1 MPKEKEA
8 GPGRPAPKNN
18 VNDNQPETTPDGPIV
33 KGSPRDMVAKA
44 DTDAARGQQ
53 DPEYLA
59 REKFNAVLDE
69 LKKAFPESLPVFV
82 ACHLASKKPV
92 APWKGLNQ
100 DNWAEPDNLRLLAR
114 QIAMGGNLAIK
125 LGRDSDDL
133 VSIDLDRDD
142 HIGPFLQA
150 NPAFRDTLRTRGSR
164 GAQFWFYAVGDY
176 PREVRKFEIN
186 GSTENAGEFRG
197 GGCISIIW
205 GVHENGNLYSRNDV
219 PPIKFAYNDV
229 TCFAGLRVIEPKNNF
244 KLSANGNR
252 NTGPPTPTG
261 RRGSRR
267 VDWDK
272 FNDTLRNGSG
282 RAVVQ
287 SLVERWFGDA
297 VVEGEEWSC
306 GDITGRAQTGRGSFH
321 ISPKGFCIDFDGSW
335 SRSSVVNAIVS
346 DYRRDLTGEN
356 VTIEDV
362 FEGIR
367 EDTGEDFFKPA
378 TGFEQYNVWYVKSKE
393 KFLWCA
399 PDKTWSTL
407 SADMVKEQLRVV
419 YGLEESIPKDEKGRP
434 IDNKSEVEAVVSDA
448 IQNRRVDF
456 NLRGLAGHEAG
467 IEELPDGTTYMIERS
482 GRWVEPEKGDW
493 SPIERLIN
501 GLFREGQAEH
511 VLGNLCIWVR
521 DYYGH
526 DYAPRPTM
534 VFAGPKKC
542 GKNLF
547 QEVVVTGILGGT
559 FVDPTQYMT
568 SVTSFNSDLFAA
580 PHQLIADSL
589 HSNDQKTRA
598 ILENAIKTVSANHGQ
613 RIHAKGKEALNQID
627 PFWRLTVSLNDDG
640 PGLSVLPRPDGSMA
654 DKMLLFRAS
663 RPDDMPHTDEEMKT
677 LYLPAIKNAIA
688 PFVYYLL
695 YEHQIRSELKTD
707 RAGIVPY
714 QHSDLVAELVA
725 ESREAIVVDKLYQF
739 YFDGRV
745 QEQRERRITLQSTR
759 IYEALVMRE
768 AIQKSFDRLK
778 INEQNFGRLLTAI
791 SERPIEGA
799 PVSVT
804 KLKTKG
810 KIAYRIACNKVDGS
824 DTESDAGNPLNNEV
838 DREHRPSSPLLE
850 LLRKRSHVRC

>member
-1 MPKEKEA
+1 
-8 GPGRPAPKNN
+8 
-18 VNDNQPETTPDGPIV
+18 
-33 KGSPRDMVAKA
+33 
-44 DTDAARGQQ
+44 
-53 DPEYLA
+53 
-59 REKFNAVLDE
+59 
-69 LKKAFPESLPVFV
+69 
-82 ACHLASKKPV
+82 
-92 APWKGLNQ
+92 
-100 DNWAEPDNLRLLAR
+100 
-114 QIAMGGNLAIK
+114 
-125 LGRDSDDL
+125 
-133 VSIDLDRDD
+133 
-142 HIGPFLQA
+142 
-150 NPAFRDTLRTRGSR
+150 
-164 GAQFWFYAVGDY
+164 
-176 PREVRKFEIN
+176 
-186 GSTENAGEFRG
+186 
-197 GGCISIIW
+197 
-205 GVHENGNLYSRNDV
+205 VHENGNPYSRNDV
-219 PPIKFAYNDV
+219 PPIKFAYNDII
-229 TCFAGLRVIEPKNNF
+229 CFAGLRDIETKNNF
-244 KLSANGNR
+244 KLSGNGNR
-252 NTGPPTPTG
+252 NTGHPTG
-261 RRGSRR
+261 RHGNRR
-267 VDWDK
+267 FDWDK
-272 FNDTLRNGSG
+272 FNQALRTGSG
-282 RAVVQ
+282 PAVVQ
-287 SLVERWFGDA
+287 SLVERWFGGA
-297 VVEGEEWSC
+297 VVEGAEWSC

-335 SRSSVVNAIVS
+335 SRGSLVNAIVS
-346 DYRRDLTGEN
+346 DYRRDLTGEK

-378 TGFEQYNVWYVKSKE
+378 TAFDQYNVWYVKSKE

-399 PDKTWSTL
+399 PDNTWSLL
-407 SADMVKEQLRVV
+407 SAAMLKEQLRVV
-419 YGLEESIPKDEKGRP
+419 YGLERSIPRDENGKP
-434 IDNKSEVEAVVSDA
+434 TDNKSEVETVISDA

-467 IEELPDGTTYMIERS
+467 IEQLPDGTTYMIERS
-482 GRWVEPEKGDW
+482 GRWVEPKKGDW

-526 DYAPRPTM
+526 DYAPRPAM
-534 VFAGPKKC
+534 VVAGPKKC

-547 QEVVVTGILGGT
+547 QEIVVTGILGGT

-589 HSNDQKTRA
+589 HSNDPKTRA

-677 LYLPAIKNAIA
+677 LYLPAIKNAIP

-695 YEHQIRSELKTD
+695 YEHQIRPELKTD

-714 QHSDLVAELVA
+714 QHPDLVAELVA

-745 QEQRERRITLQSTR
+745 QEQREKPITLQSTR
-759 IYEALVMRE
+759 IYDALVMRE

-799 PVSVT
+799 RVSVT

-810 KIAYRIACNKVDGS
+810 KISYRITCNKVDGS

-838 DREHRPSSPLLE
+838 DRERRLSSITP
-850 LLRKRSHVRC
+850 

>member
-1 MPKEKEA
+1 
-8 GPGRPAPKNN
+8 
-18 VNDNQPETTPDGPIV
+18 
-33 KGSPRDMVAKA
+33 
-44 DTDAARGQQ
+44 
-53 DPEYLA
+53 
-59 REKFNAVLDE
+59 
-69 LKKAFPESLPVFV
+69 
-82 ACHLASKKPV
+82 
-92 APWKGLNQ
+92 
-100 DNWAEPDNLRLLAR
+100 
-114 QIAMGGNLAIK
+114 
-125 LGRDSDDL
+125 
-133 VSIDLDRDD
+133 
-142 HIGPFLQA
+142 
-150 NPAFRDTLRTRGSR
+150 
-164 GAQFWFYAVGDY
+164 VGDY
-176 PREVRKFEIN
+176 PHEVRKFEIN

-205 GVHENGNLYSRNDV
+205 GVHQNGNLYSRVNDV
-219 PPIKFAYNDV
+219 PPIKFAYNDII
-229 TCFAGLRVIEPKNNF
+229 CFAGLRVVEPKNKF
-244 KLSANGNR
+244 KLSGNGDR

-261 RRGSRR
+261 RRGNRR

-272 FNDTLRNGSG
+272 FNEALRNASG
-282 RAVVQ
+282 RAIVE
-287 SLVERWFGDA
+287 SLVKRWFGDA
-297 VVEGEEWSC
+297 VVEGQEWSC
-306 GDITGRAQTGRGSFH
+306 GDITGRAQNGRGSFH
-321 ISPKGFCIDFDGSW
+321 VSPEGFCIDFDGAW

-346 DYRRDLTGEN
+346 DYRRNLTGEK
-356 VTIEDV
+356 VTVEDV

-378 TGFEQYNVWYVKSKE
+378 TGFDQYNVWYVKSKE

-399 PDKTWSTL
+399 PDNTWSTL
-407 SADMVKEQLRVV
+407 SAAMLKEQLRVV
-419 YGLEESIPKDEKGRP
+419 YGLERSIPRDETGKP
-434 IDNKSEVEAVVSDA
+434 TDNKSEVEAVVSDA

-493 SPIERLIN
+493 SPIEQLIN

-521 DYYGH
+521 DYYGR

-542 GKNLF
+542 RKNLF
-547 QEVVVTGILGGT
+547 QEIVVTGILGGA

-589 HSNDQKTRA
+589 HSNDPKTRA
-598 ILENAIKTVSANHGQ
+598 ILENAIKMVSANHGQ
-613 RIHAKGKEALNQID
+613 RIHGKGKEALNQID

-663 RPDDMPHTDEEMKT
+663 RPDDMPYTDEEMKT
-677 LYLPAIKNAIA
+677 LYVPAIKNAIPA
-688 PFVYYLL
+688 FVYYLL
-695 YEHQIRSELKTD
+695 YEHRIRPELKTD

-714 QHSDLVAELVA
+714 QHPDLVAELVA

-739 YFDGRV
+739 YFDERV

-759 IYEALVMRE
+759 IYEALVTDE

-791 SERPIEGA
+791 AERPIEGA
-799 PVSVT
+799 PVSVV

-810 KIAYRIACNKVDGS
+810 KISYRIACNKADGS
-824 DTESDAGNPLNNEV
+824 DTESDDGNPLNNEV
-838 DREHRPSSPLLE
+838 DRERRPPSPFLE
-850 LLRKRSHVRC
+850 LLRKRCHVD